1 MTADHQTALWIAH
14 PILQLVVGAA
24 MFRYKLHRVFPV
36 FFAYICFQ
44 ILAFCVLF
52 PMSSPWVSVSYPMF
66 FWSYWSGA
74 AINLVLG
81 FIVLYEIVLDVFRPY
96 YTPKGLGSVLFKWAA
111 LVMTLVAFVVA
122 ASSP

>member
-14 PILQLVVGAA
+14 PILQLAVAAA

-52 PMSSPWVSVSYPMF
+52 PMSSQWVSVSYPVF
-66 FWSYWSGA
+66 FWSCWSCA

-81 FIVLYEIVLDVFRPY
+81 FMVIYELFLDGFRPD
-96 YTPKGLGSVLFKWAA
+96 YTLNDFVSVLFKWPA
-111 LVMTLVAFVVA
+111 LGMSVVAF
-122 ASSP
+122 